1 MATTIKDLS
10 ALVEQQ
16 SAELATLRSR
26 VSGLVD
32 ELAAQKASMA
42 TLREQLSKDM
52 QRVVSSVR
60 ANMMPNVGISV

>member
-32 ELAAQKASMA
+32 ELATQKASMN

-60 ANMMPNVGISV
+60 ANMMPSVGVSV

>member
-32 ELAAQKASMA
+32 ELAAQKASMN

-60 ANMMPNVGISV
+60 ANMMPSVGVSV